1 MAMQAA
7 IGRGLRWFV
16 GLSLIVGG
24 VALAAGAMIL
34 HDVAMLPSWFTLA
47 VAVWI
52 VVLAILVLV
61 SLRMKWPWPVLTSAL
76 VVSLMLALL
85 WTYFDSMGHD
95 ALSGLTPFV
104 ALVTGIG
111 VIRGD
116 RWAWPVAFASV
127 TGFGPTIL
135 LFAPLAQIAIVGG
148 FVLFVVDAVFLLA
161 LTEEFFPT
169 IAR

>member
-1 MAMQAA
+1 MQAA
-7 IGRGLRWFV
+7 MVRGVRWFV

-34 HDVAMLPSWFTLA
+34 QDVAMLPSWFALA
-47 VAVWI
+47 VALWI
-52 VVLAILVLV
+52 VLLAVLLVLAV
-61 SLRMKWPWPVLTSAL
+61 RMRWPWPVLTSAL

-135 LFAPLAQIAIVGG
+135 LFAPLPPTAIVGA
-148 FVLFVVDAVFLLA
+148 FVLFVADAVLLLA
-161 LTEEFFPT
+161 LAEEFFPKT
-169 IAR
+169 GS